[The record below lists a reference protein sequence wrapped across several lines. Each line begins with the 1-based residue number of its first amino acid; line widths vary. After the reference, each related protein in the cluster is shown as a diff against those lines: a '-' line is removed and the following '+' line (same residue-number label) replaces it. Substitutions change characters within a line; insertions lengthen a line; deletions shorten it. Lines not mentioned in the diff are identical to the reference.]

1 MHPALKEVVDDIRR
15 VFPAS
20 KPVKLVVTTTMLG
33 PGCGYCEV
41 FTQQDKVCEYVIH
54 VRESRI
60 VILMIETFIHE
71 WAHVLDIDK
80 NGIYRKHAH
89 RASWG
94 VQYAKLWQYFEN
106 NFGAK

>member
-1 MHPALKEVVDDIRR
+1 MHPTLKEVVDGIRKE
-15 VFPAS
+15 FPTD
-20 KPVKLVVTTTMLG
+20 KPVKLIVTPSIIG

-41 FTQQDKVCEYVIH
+41 FTCKNEVCAYTVH

-80 NGIYRKHAH
+80 HGIYRKHAH
-89 RASWG
+89 RSSWG

-106 NFGAK
+106 NFGAS